1 MTPTET
7 TTTTTTATKTASR
20 KAPRIV
26 VLIVAMLSTIGVLSI
41 SGSTPAHA
49 SASGCSAW
57 GATMVG
63 NLPVAK
69 GVYCVGLNGTGTYV
83 NTVAASFNAAGSVCN
98 WNITA
103 EFFDSSGRWYQTIS
117 GPTHWGCGWQ
127 GSDVVSV
134 FSNKQRGFMCSTLK
148 QNGGRVSS
156 VCHSI
161 Y

>member
-7 TTTTTTATKTASR
+7 TTTKSVSR

-26 VLIVAMLSTIGVLSI
+26 VLIVAMLSMIGAMSI

-57 GATMVG
+57 GAKTVG
-63 NLPVAK
+63 NIPIAK

-83 NTVAASFNAAGSVCN
+83 NTVAASYNAAGSVCN

-103 EFFDSSGRWYQTIS
+103 EFFDANGNWYQTIS
-117 GPTHWGCGWQ
+117 GPTHWGCSWQ
-127 GSDVVSV
+127 GSDAIGV
-134 FSNKQRGFMCSTLK
+134 FKNVKRGTMCSTLK
-148 QNGGRVSS
+148 QNGTRVQS

>member
-1 MTPTET
+1 MTTET
-7 TTTTTTATKTASR
+7 STSTQFVNRKASR
-20 KAPRIV
+20 LLA
-26 VLIVAMLSTIGVLSI
+26 LIMATLSMIGLLSFV
-41 SGSTPAHA
+41 GSSPASA

-57 GATMVG
+57 GAKTVA
-63 NLPVAK
+63 NIPIAK
-69 GVYCVGLNGTGTYV
+69 GVYCVGLNGSGTYV

-103 EFFDSSGRWYQTIS
+103 EFFDSNGKWYQTIPA
-117 GPTHWGCGWQ
+117 PTHWGCSWS

-134 FSNKQRGFMCSTLK
+134 FGNKQRGSMCSTLK
-148 QNGGRVSS
+148 QNGARIQS